1 MTDRERWT
9 VYPLL
14 FLALGVSLKD
24 KMFRSVNTDE
34 IRCKTM
40 VCNELRVAGLQGADS
55 LRVAGGI
62 LQAKSLIIA
71 DANGKQ
77 RVQITDGGVQA
88 ASLICNALVVAGAN
102 GKEAVTVSSNEQGG
116 FVRTTGVDTGTI
128 MFLGNTDR
136 IAGLLFIDSHGAIH
150 PGPIFASPVP
160 AKNPA
165 DSESPPSDAPA
176 TPPEPPQQEPSASEK
191 PGAEA
196 PAEKAP
202 EESRSAE
209 QAAPAQPD

>member
-14 FLALGVSLKD
+14 FLALGLSLKD

-34 IRCKTM
+34 VRCKTM
-40 VCNELRVAGLQGADS
+40 FCNDLRVASPQGADG
-55 LRVAGGI
+55 LHVAGGN
-62 LQAKSLIIA
+62 LQAKSLIIG

-77 RVQITDGGVQA
+77 RVQITDAGVQA
-88 ASLICNALVVAGAN
+88 TSLICNALVVAGAN
-102 GKEAVTVSSNEQGG
+102 GTEAVTVSSNEQGG

-165 DSESPPSDAPA
+165 DSETSPSDAPA
-176 TPPEPPQQEPSASEK
+176 TPAAPPQQEPAASEK
-191 PGAEA
+191 SGAEA
-196 PAEKAP
+196 PTEKAS